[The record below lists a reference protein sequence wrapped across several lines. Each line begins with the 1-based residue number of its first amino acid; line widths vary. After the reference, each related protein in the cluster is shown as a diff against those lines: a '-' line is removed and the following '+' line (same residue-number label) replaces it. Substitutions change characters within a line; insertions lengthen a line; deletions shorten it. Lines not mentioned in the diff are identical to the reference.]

1 MLVFRRTWVLA
12 SWLPLLSSACLV
24 EAGDEAPVQLAKVAS
39 ALTVDNTLDQNGIKT
54 AHDAQVAIG
63 AGTDHILAVWVSSAN
78 AQIVGQP
85 FSTSASNDGTGGG
98 TVFGEAPFKLK
109 EYSTGTRKKSFPAM
123 AWNHDKNQ
131 FLVVWQD
138 DYSATDSDVWG
149 AIIDDK
155 GSLVPLTDNNG
166 NARTNPFTINYDS
179 DAEKMPTVT
188 FVRIGNL
195 GSFLVTYTR
204 KVSAENRTALSSQW
218 VDSNGNAGVVFDTVS
233 SGVSQAAS
241 RPTSAYIATSTA
253 TQILFTWNDNKFG
266 WAPMEFAHIDT
277 QNTITSAVGLVAAA
291 NATPGGES
299 YGLAW
304 RTGDLKTAKINAR
317 IYPRG
322 CYSTACATSSELMAS
337 NDTLKNLHAP
347 VISAAYKGF
356 GVFAGTEESTW
367 RIRYRTI
374 PVDASKSLDSVTLGC
389 GGSLVSANGR
399 SLGSSAGVIA
409 AVTPPN
415 VLAEPNVRQ
424 YMLYDSFC
432 STPATHAKERVVGI
446 NPKTPSDLLH
456 FNVSMNGN

>member
-1 MLVFRRTWVLA
+1 MLDFRPKWVL
-12 SWLPLLSSACLV
+12 SCLPLLLGACLV
-24 EAGDEAPVQLAKVAS
+24 EAEDEAPEQVAKVAS
-39 ALTVDNTLDQNGIKT
+39 ALTVNNTLDQNGIKT

-63 AGTDHILAVWVSSAN
+63 AATDHILAVWVSSAN

-85 FSTSASNDGTGGG
+85 FSTSAANDGSGGG
-98 TVFGEAPFKLK
+98 TVYGQAPFKLK
-109 EYSTGTRKKSFPAM
+109 EYSTGTRKKSFPSM
-123 AWNHDKNQ
+123 AWNHDRNQ

-138 DYSATDSDVWG
+138 DFSATDSDVWG

-155 GSLVPLTDNNG
+155 GDRVPLTDDNG
-166 NARTNPFTINYDS
+166 NSRSNPFTINYDT

-188 FVRIGNL
+188 FVRIGNG

-218 VDSNGNAGVVFDTVS
+218 VGASGNVGAVFDTVS
-233 SGVSQAAS
+233 SGVSETAS
-241 RPTSAYIATSTA
+241 RPTNAYIATSTA

-277 QNTITSAVGLVAAA
+277 QNTIAGAVGLAAAA

-322 CYSTACATSSELMAS
+322 CYSTACATSAELMSS
-337 NDTLKNLHAP
+337 NDTLKNLHTP
-347 VISAAYKGF
+347 VISAAFKGF
-356 GVFAGTEESTW
+356 GVFAGTEESPW

-374 PVDASKSLDSVTLGC
+374 PVDASKNLDSVTLAC
-389 GGSLVSANGR
+389 GGSLVSANGH
-399 SLGSSAGVIA
+399 SLGSPGGVIA
-409 AVTPPN
+409 AATPPN
-415 VLAEPNVRQ
+415 LLAEPNIRP
-424 YMLYDSFC
+424 YLLYDSFC
-432 STPATHAKERVVGI
+432 STPSTHAKERVVGI